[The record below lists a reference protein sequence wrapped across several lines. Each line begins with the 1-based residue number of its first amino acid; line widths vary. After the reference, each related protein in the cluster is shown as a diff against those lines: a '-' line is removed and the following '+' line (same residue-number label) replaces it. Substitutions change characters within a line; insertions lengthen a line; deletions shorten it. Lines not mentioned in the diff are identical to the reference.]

1 MTARPP
7 ALLTIAG
14 SDSGGGAGIQADLK
28 TFSALGVYGASAITS
43 ITAQNTQRVVRVH
56 HLPPDLVAA
65 QIDAVASDIGIDAAK
80 TGMLGTAEIIE
91 AVAAKISEYEL
102 RPLVVDPVMVA
113 SGGEALLEPVAV
125 DTLRE
130 RLLPL
135 ATVLTP
141 NLAEA
146 ETLLGRALASWDDVR
161 EGAKEIVAL
170 GAGAVVITDAHASSA
185 ADGQVAASSTLG
197 DQGPASSTRGDQGPA
212 SSTRGDQGAAVDLL
226 YDGTEF
232 HEFTASRVDTTNTH
246 GTGCTFASAIAAGL
260 AKGDDLRGAVAMAK
274 AYVTKAM
281 QFAYPVG
288 QGRGP
293 VHHFY
298 RYWQARAYEK
308 TPQNY

>member
-1 MTARPP
+1 MSVRAP
-7 ALLTIAG
+7 AVLTIAG

-28 TFSALGVYGASAITS
+28 TFAALGVYGTSAITA

-65 QIDAVASDIGIDAAK
+65 QIDAVASDISIDAAK
-80 TGMLGTAEIIE
+80 TGMLGTAAVIE
-91 AVAAKISEYEL
+91 VVATKVGEYEL

-113 SGGEALLEPVAV
+113 SGGEALLEPDAV

-146 ETLLGRALASWDDVR
+146 ETLLGRPFASWDDIR
-161 EGAKEIVAL
+161 EGAKELVAL
-170 GAGAVVITDAHASSA
+170 GAGAVVITDAHGIPGMN
-185 ADGQVAASSTLG
+185 DKR
-197 DQGPASSTRGDQGPA
+197 P
-212 SSTRGDQGAAVDLL
+212 AVDLL

-232 HEFTASRVDTTNTH
+232 HEFTASRVDTTSTH

-260 AKGDDLRGAVAMAK
+260 AKGDELHGAVAMAK
-274 AYVTKAM
+274 AYVTKAL
-281 QFAYPVG
+281 QAAYPVG

-308 TPQNY
+308 IEQTR